1 MAGALK
7 SESYMGRDL
16 LKIIHGIYTCTE
28 SKKAFERKKISIWKK
43 DEGDEDEGKH
53 HHTVIGHHSINTVRE
68 GV

>member
-7 SESYMGRDL
+7 SEIYMGRDL

-53 HHTVIGHHSINTVRE
+53 HIDPMRIS
-68 GV
+68 